1 MADFKTPDV
10 YIVEKS
16 TLPPTIVTG
25 ATAIPAFVGYT
36 EKATDSSGGS
46 LTNKPTRVSS
56 LLEYESLFG
65 LAEET
70 AFTVNIIT
78 TGDTEVA
85 KIVGTPTLSYLMY
98 HTVQLYF
105 ANGGGECYIVSVGSN
120 GSGSPGVSQLNAGLA
135 ALAKEDAP
143 TLLLPV
149 DAINLST
156 ASQYYT
162 YVNDMLTQCHDL
174 QDRFAIIDVD
184 VVDGVDNFRTQVN
197 SDYLNYGAAYY
208 PNLETTL
215 PFNYADT
222 GVSIQLDGAAHGTM
236 ALLNHGETNENL
248 GRYHLVEA
256 LLDSTFVTLP
266 PSGAVA
272 GAIVRTD
279 RDRGVWK
286 APANVSLNAVT
297 GPSIKIDNKTQEDL
311 NVNADSGKSIN
322 AIRLFDG
329 QGTRI
334 WGARTLAGNDNE
346 WRYVPVRRLFI
357 SAESDIKAATFFS
370 VFAPNTS
377 STWAKI
383 KSMVD
388 SYLTGIWQKG
398 GLAGATPDEAFFVRV
413 GLGETMDSTDIL
425 EGRLNVTVGL
435 AAVRPAEFVVFT
447 FTHKLQES

>member
-10 YIVEKS
+10 YVVEKS
-16 TLPPTIVTG
+16 VLPPSIVTG

-36 EKATDSSGGS
+36 EKASDANGNG

-56 LLEYESLFG
+56 LLEYETFFG

-70 AFTVNIIT
+70 VFTVDIDT
-78 TGDTEVA
+78 TGETETA
-85 KIVGTPTLSYLMY
+85 KVTSNPGLTFLMY
-98 HTVQLYF
+98 QTVQLYF
-105 ANGGGECYIVSVGSN
+105 ANGGGDCYIVSVGDHT
-120 GSGSPGVSQLNAGLA
+120 GSVAQSAMLDGLT
-135 ALAKEDAP
+135 ALSKEDAP

-149 DAINLST
+149 DAIKLSQ
-156 ASQYYT
+156 ANYHSF
-162 YVNDMLTQCHDL
+162 VVDMLAQCHDL
-174 QDRFAIIDVD
+174 QDRFAVIDVD
-184 VVDGVDNFRTQVN
+184 TSTIADFRTGIS

-215 PFNYADT
+215 PYNYVDT
-222 GVSIQLDGAAHGTM
+222 DVTVQIDGVGSATMDTYNHDGA
-236 ALLNHGETNENL
+236 NENL

-256 LLDSTFVTLP
+256 VLDATYVTLP

-272 GAIVRTD
+272 GAIARTD

-286 APANVSLNAVT
+286 APANVSVSAVT
-297 GPSIKIDNKTQEDL
+297 GPAVKIDTATQDGL
-311 NVNADSGKSIN
+311 NVDTDSGKSIN

-329 QGTRI
+329 EGTRI
-334 WGARTLAGNDNE
+334 WGARTLDGNDNE

-383 KSMVD
+383 RSMVN

-398 GLAGATPDEAFFVRV
+398 GLAGATPDEAFFIRV
-413 GLGETMDSTDIL
+413 GLGETMDATDIL

-435 AAVRPAEFVVFT
+435 AVSRPAEFVTFT